1 MKRKNRIW
9 RVAALLAAVS
19 LLGTA
24 CVRRPASASMM
35 ELKKTEGTVG
45 VSDEKGKSISVM
57 ENMKLYSGYQM
68 ETGRE
73 SYAWINLD
81 QVKLAKMDEDS
92 EAQIRKT
99 GKKLEIFVNQG
110 KLFFNITQ
118 PLEPDETLDI
128 RTSNMAVGIR
138 GTCGWVEV
146 PDENHMLVYILEG
159 TVECSVTDSKSGES
173 AVATVSKL
181 EMAEIMF
188 YPDAEEDVR
197 CEIRTSWF
205 HGEEIPDFV
214 RGELAEYEWYRELC
228 EMFGMEYSDGEN
240 TDDDPDNDPDNDPDG
255 NADGNS
261 NWGSLGTGD
270 SGQQDGT
277 GDTNTPDA
285 PGEDVLTDRMRFLA
299 ESRYGVEVTER
310 YEEQGTYLVC
320 LAADGKGAGTPYS
333 IVDREG
339 NTVLTGYEDSLWRTG
354 NGYARILYC
363 EPGTMD
369 ETGSVYE
376 MVMGE
381 IPGDV
386 YVELYN
392 WDGDFVERQKLE
404 CEPADAWI
412 EGPRVYPRSGGQY
425 VDYGNLYGGDYS
437 ASEDTV
443 VCERVADGFIVR
455 SKAGEELGHIV
466 IEDAEELTPI
476 VVGDLLSFWKDYS
489 FVRVYW
495 VDTQ

>member
-1 MKRKNRIW
+1 MKRKNKVW

-24 CVRRPASASMM
+24 CVGRPTSATTM
-35 ELKKTEGTVG
+35 ELKKTEGTVD
-45 VSDEKGKSISVM
+45 VSDEKGKAVSVL

-68 ETGRE
+68 ETGGE

-81 QVKLAKMDEDS
+81 HVKLAKMDEDS
-92 EAQIRKT
+92 EAQIRKD

-110 KLFFNITQ
+110 KLFFHITQ
-118 PLEPDETLDI
+118 PLEQDETLDI

-159 TVECSVTDSKSGES
+159 TVECSVRDSGSGES
-173 AVATVSKL
+173 ATATVSEL
-181 EMAEIMF
+181 EMAEIIF
-188 YPDAEEDVR
+188 RPDAEENGR
-197 CEIRTSWF
+197 CEIRTDWF

-214 RGELAEYEWYRELC
+214 RQELTEYEWYRELC
-228 EMFGMEYSDGEN
+228 EMFGMEYYGGEN
-240 TDDDPDNDPDNDPDG
+240 
-255 NADGNS
+255 S
-261 NWGSLGTGD
+261 GTGD
-270 SGQQDGT
+270 SGAQGGT
-277 GDTNTPDA
+277 QGTASEGESPWFGDDTPGSGTADTPDA
-285 PGEDVLTDRMRFLA
+285 PGEDVLTERMHFLA
-299 ESRYGVEVTER
+299 DSDYGVEVTER

-320 LAADGKGAGTPYS
+320 MAADGKGAGTPYS

-339 NTVLTGYEDSLWRTG
+339 NTVLKGYEDSLWRTA

-363 EPGTMD
+363 EPGTVE
-369 ETGSVYE
+369 ETRSVYE
-376 MVMGE
+376 MVMGD

-386 YVELYN
+386 YVELYD
-392 WDGDFVERQKLE
+392 WDGNFVERQKLE

-412 EGPRVYPRSGGQY
+412 AGPRVYTRSGGEY

-437 ASEDTV
+437 VSEDTV
-443 VCERVADGFIVR
+443 ACERVADGFIVR

-466 IEDAEELTPI
+466 IEDAEALTPI
-476 VVGDLLSFWKDYS
+476 VVGDLLGLWKDYS
-489 FVRVYW
+489 FARFYW